1 MIGNGA
7 SWTPQSSY
15 DDSTSGGGGL
25 MSFDSELYAK
35 KVPWVKRAGI
45 VAFVGAI
52 LLPILGA
59 CGQKA
64 TPDQNAHGVTTLRF
78 FEHDTQQTSLDLGP
92 QGTGPGDQFIFSGD
106 LFDHAGG
113 RKVGHTAGQC
123 TTYSGNATAAGDV
136 LCIVALV
143 LDRGQITGQGLFDS
157 AALMGRGETLPF
169 AIVGGTG
176 IYRDARGDGTVQV
189 PVNVPNQTDAN
200 FVLNVATG

>member
-59 CGQKA
+59 CGKKA
-64 TPDQNAHGVTTLRF
+64 THDHNAHGFTTLRF
-78 FEHDTQQTSLDLGP
+78 FEPDTQQTSLDLGP

-113 RKVGHTAGQC
+113 TKIGPTAGQC
-123 TTYSGNATAAGDV
+123 TTFSGNITAAGDV
-136 LCIVALV
+136 LCTATFV
-143 LDRGQITGQGLFDS
+143 LDRGQITTQGLFDN
-157 AALMGRGETLPF
+157 AA
-169 AIVGGTG
+169 
-176 IYRDARGDGTVQV
+176 
-189 PVNVPNQTDAN
+189 
-200 FVLNVATG
+200 